1 MLAGLGLSL
10 YALGAWGQA
19 DFGGFDPVFAM
30 RIVLPAVTVTVL
42 GLQIILFAFFYSVLR
57 LKQ

>member
-1 MLAGLGLSL
+1 
-10 YALGAWGQA
+10 
-19 DFGGFDPVFAM
+19 M

-42 GLQIILFAFFYSVLR
+42 GMQIILFAFFYSVLR